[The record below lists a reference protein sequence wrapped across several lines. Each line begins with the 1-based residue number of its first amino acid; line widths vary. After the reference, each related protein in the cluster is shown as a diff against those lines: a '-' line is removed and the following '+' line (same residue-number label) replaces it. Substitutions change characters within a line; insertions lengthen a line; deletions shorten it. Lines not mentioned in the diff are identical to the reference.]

1 MNTDFARSRM
11 VEQQIRTNG
20 VSDPIILDVLRQL
33 NRDKFVPAA
42 FVDLAFAD
50 SEIPLSH
57 GQCMLRPA
65 IEGKILQALAL
76 QAEDSV
82 LEIGT
87 GTGYFTACL
96 ARLAATV
103 TSIDIHSEFID
114 TAEKNLADA
123 GINNAKLHCMDMLS
137 ELPPDHFDAIIVSCS
152 MPRMD
157 ERITRALKP
166 GGRLFT
172 FIGESPVKE
181 AVLVTQNADQDW
193 QTASLF
199 ETDLPA
205 LVNLAEQQSFFF

>member
-57 GQCMLRPA
+57 GQCMLRPVT
-65 IEGKILQALAL
+65 EGRILQALAL
-76 QAEDSV
+76 QADDSV

-103 TSIDIHSEFID
+103 TSIDIHSEFIHA
-114 TAEKNLADA
+114 AEKNLADA
-123 GINNAKLHCMDMLS
+123 GINNAKLQCMDMLS

-152 MPRMD
+152 MPEMD
-157 ERITRALKP
+157 ERIIRALKS

-172 FIGESPVKE
+172 VIGESPVKE